1 MKNFLTEEACIPT
14 LKIREGLPA
23 YFTNP
28 FSYRPHPLCIEAA
41 SMVRQAISADPL
53 LHGKLMEEGK
63 MLGVL
68 VAESPDGKIGFLAAH
83 SGVLEC
89 HSLQGYFVPP
99 VYDLLSPCSFFPEGE
114 AEIIRINEKID
125 ELQNDSEFC
134 ACISR
139 RAEVKETHLAE
150 IERLKEIY
158 MKSKVEREKLR
169 ESIGKEI
176 GLLQARLRTGLDG
189 YEEELE
195 IREALGDLDA
205 RLGEIPRES
214 QFQKGEIRRA
224 EKRMKEELAL
234 MEAWLQERY
243 SRIEELKQLRK
254 QKSIA
259 LQQKIFEHFSFLNA
273 RGERKN
279 LLEIFGDIVPPAG
292 TGECAGPRLLQYAY
306 LHGYRP
312 VAMGEFWY
320 GGQISSELRMD
331 GKFYPSCKGKCGP
344 VLGFMLQGL
353 EVDPENYHSGYGLVE
368 CALPVPE
375 PEILYE
381 DELIIA
387 VNKPAGVLSVP
398 GKNASEPH
406 LAALIPGFQPDWKP
420 VHRLD
425 MHTSGVLLIAKDS
438 ATYREL
444 QMQFSSAGVEKV
456 YHAVLEGEVAPAA
469 AGCVP
474 ALLAG
479 ELSHAAHAVDVA
491 PAAADGCLSF
501 LPGGEAASAAHYGCV
516 VWNSAHSGEISIPLS
531 PDYLNRPLQTAD
543 FEGGK
548 PAITRFRI
556 LRREKGRSYI
566 EFYPVTGR
574 THQLR
579 VHSAHPQGLGTP
591 IVGDLLYGKEA
602 SRLMLHAFSVKF
614 IHPVKGEM
622 VIVAPHPEGFIWI
635 EGT

>member
-41 SMVRQAISADPL
+41 SRVRQAIAADPF

-139 RAEVKETHLAE
+139 RAEAKETHLAE
-150 IERLKEIY
+150 IERLKEVY
-158 MKSKVEREKLR
+158 MKGKVEREKLR
-169 ESIGKEI
+169 ESVGKEI
-176 GLLQARLRTGLDG
+176 GLLQTRLRTGLDG

-195 IREALGDLDA
+195 IREALGDLEA
-205 RLGEIPRES
+205 RLGEIARES

-306 LHGYRP
+306 QHGFRP

-353 EVDPENYHSGYGLVE
+353 EVDPENYHSGYGLEE

-387 VNKPAGVLSVP
+387 VNKLAGVLSVP

-420 VHRLD
+420 IHRLD
-425 MHTSGVLLIAKDS
+425 MHTSGVLLIAKDP

-469 AGCVP
+469 AG
-474 ALLAG
+474 
-479 ELSHAAHAVDVA
+479 
-491 PAAADGCLSF
+491 
-501 LPGGEAASAAHYGCV
+501 GCV

-622 VIVAPHPEGFIWI
+622 GIVALHPEGFTWI
-635 EGT
+635 EGA